1 MSDTPPSEHSDNP
14 FLVDQSRHEYRDDR
28 ASERKND
35 RPTLKD
41 FFIHSILFILTFFS
55 VSIVSTLLVGKGL
68 QIRTIAGFSL
78 PFPTNEDLIAGA
90 LFASLLLSFLTVH
103 EFGHYFA
110 ALYHRVRV
118 SLPYFIPLPVGIG
131 TLGAVIKIRQ
141 RIQRTRSLFD
151 IGAAGPIAGFV
162 VSLIILIIGF
172 TTLPGPSFL
181 NEFGDHQML
190 IDHFN
195 EFGYYPPIPSLMEGQ
210 MIFLFGETPL
220 YSFIAS
226 FFPSAPPMYEIM
238 HYPFLL
244 AGWFGLFFTALNL
257 MPVGQLDG
265 GHILYSL
272 VGYEKHRIIARLF
285 FGGLTVLAGI
295 EAIPLFQNYL
305 TNYGFGSVGYAWGIW
320 IIMLSLL
327 MKKAYKE
334 HLYWMGA
341 MIPISL
347 FLSGFFLY
355 VWNPLFAQEGSVL
368 WIFWSFFTA
377 YVVKIEHPPVR
388 FEEPLSPARTILGW
402 LSMVIFILC
411 ISLNPL
417 TLVS

>member
-1 MSDTPPSEHSDNP
+1 MSDTPPSEYSDNP

-78 PFPTNEDLIAGA
+78 PFPTNEDLITGA

-151 IGAAGPIAGFV
+151 IGAAGPVAGFV

-334 HLYWMGA
+334 HLYWMGT

-417 TLVS
+417 TLVN

>member
-14 FLVDQSRHEYRDDR
+14 FLVDQSRHEYWDDR

-151 IGAAGPIAGFV
+151 VGAAGPIAGFV

-195 EFGYYPPIPSLMEGQ
+195 EFGYYPPIPSPIEGQ

-272 VGYEKHRIIARLF
+272 VGYKKHRIIARLF

-305 TNYGFGSVGYAWGIW
+305 TNHGFGSVGYAWGIW

-355 VWNPLFAQEGSVL
+355 VWNPPFTQEGSVL

-411 ISLNPL
+411 ISLNPF

>member
-1 MSDTPPSEHSDNP
+1 MSKTPTIEHSDDPFPLNQSHQKYLNKEAHKQKNKGP
-14 FLVDQSRHEYRDDR
+14 TTKEFLV
-28 ASERKND
+28 
-35 RPTLKD
+35 
-41 FFIHSILFILTFFS
+41 HSILFILTFIS

-68 QIRTIAGFSL
+68 QIKIVAGISF
-78 PFPTNEDLIAGA
+78 PFPTSEDLKAGV
-90 LFASLLLSFLTVH
+90 LFATLLLTFLTVH

-110 ALYHRVRV
+110 ALYHRVLV
-118 SLPYFIPLPVGIG
+118 SLPYYIPLPVGIG

-141 RIQRTRSLFD
+141 QIQSTRSLFD
-151 IGAAGPIAGFV
+151 IGAAGPIAGFI
-162 VSLIILIIGF
+162 VSLIILVIGF
-172 TTLPGPSFL
+172 LTLPGPYFL
-181 NEFGDHQML
+181 NEFGDHQAL

-195 EFGYYPPIPSLMEGQ
+195 EFGYYPPLPSLLEGQ
-210 MIFLFGETPL
+210 IVFIFGKTPL

-272 VGYEKHRIIARLF
+272 VGYEKHLIIARIF
-285 FGGLTVLAGI
+285 YGSLTVLAGM
-295 EAIPLFQNYL
+295 EAIPFFQNYF
-305 TNYGFGSVGYAWGIW
+305 TNYGFNSIGYAWGVW
-320 IIMLSLL
+320 AIILSLL

-334 HLYWMGA
+334 HLYWMGV
-341 MIPISL
+341 MIPLSL
-347 FLSGFFLY
+347 LLSVFFLY
-355 VWNPLFAQEGSVL
+355 VWIPSFAQEGSLL
-368 WIFWSFFTA
+368 WLFWSFFTA
-377 YVVKIEHPPVR
+377 YVVKIEHPPVPY
-388 FEEPLSPARTILGW
+388 EEELSSGRTILGW
-402 LSMVIFILC
+402 LSILIFILC

>member
-78 PFPTNEDLIAGA
+78 PLPTNEDLKAGA

-334 HLYWMGA
+334 HLYWMGT

-355 VWNPLFAQEGSVL
+355 VWNPPFAQEGSVL

>member
-141 RIQRTRSLFD
+141 RIQRTLSLFD

-334 HLYWMGA
+334 HLYWMGT

>member
-1 MSDTPPSEHSDNP
+1 MSKTPTIEHSDDPFPLNQSHQKYLNKEAHKQKNKGP
-14 FLVDQSRHEYRDDR
+14 TTKEFLV
-28 ASERKND
+28 
-35 RPTLKD
+35 
-41 FFIHSILFILTFFS
+41 HSILFILTFIS

-68 QIRTIAGFSL
+68 QIKIVAGISF
-78 PFPTNEDLIAGA
+78 PFPTSEDLKAGV
-90 LFASLLLSFLTVH
+90 LFATLLLTFLTVH

-110 ALYHRVRV
+110 ALYHRVLV
-118 SLPYFIPLPVGIG
+118 SLPYYIPLPVGIG

-141 RIQRTRSLFD
+141 QIQSTRSLFD
-151 IGAAGPIAGFV
+151 IGAAGPIAGFI
-162 VSLIILIIGF
+162 VSLIILVIGF
-172 TTLPGPSFL
+172 LTLPGPYFL
-181 NEFGDHQML
+181 NEFGDHQAL

-195 EFGYYPPIPSLMEGQ
+195 EFGYYPPLPSLLEGQ
-210 MIFLFGETPL
+210 IVFIFGKTPL

-272 VGYEKHRIIARLF
+272 VGYEKHLIIARIF
-285 FGGLTVLAGI
+285 YGSLTVLAGM
-295 EAIPLFQNYL
+295 EAIPFFQNYF
-305 TNYGFGSVGYAWGIW
+305 TNYGFNSIGYAWGVW
-320 IIMLSLL
+320 AIILSLL

-334 HLYWMGA
+334 HLYWMGV
-341 MIPISL
+341 MIPLSL
-347 FLSGFFLY
+347 LLSGFFLY
-355 VWNPLFAQEGSVL
+355 VWIPSFAQEGSLL
-368 WIFWSFFTA
+368 WLFWSFFTA
-377 YVVKIEHPPVR
+377 YVVKIEHPPVPY
-388 FEEPLSPARTILGW
+388 EEELSSGRTILGW
-402 LSMVIFILC
+402 LSILIFILC

>member
-1 MSDTPPSEHSDNP
+1 MSKTPTIEHSDDPFPLNQSHQKYLNKEAHKQKNKGP
-14 FLVDQSRHEYRDDR
+14 TTKEFLV
-28 ASERKND
+28 
-35 RPTLKD
+35 
-41 FFIHSILFILTFFS
+41 HSILFILTFIS

-68 QIRTIAGFSL
+68 QIKIVAGISF
-78 PFPTNEDLIAGA
+78 PFPTSEDLKAGV
-90 LFASLLLSFLTVH
+90 LFATLLLTFLTVH

-110 ALYHRVRV
+110 ALYHRVLV
-118 SLPYFIPLPVGIG
+118 SLPYYIPLPIGIG

-141 RIQRTRSLFD
+141 QIQSTRSLFD
-151 IGAAGPIAGFV
+151 IGAAGPIAGFI
-162 VSLIILIIGF
+162 VSLIILVIGF
-172 TTLPGPSFL
+172 LTLPGPYFL
-181 NEFGDHQML
+181 NEFGDHQAL

-195 EFGYYPPIPSLMEGQ
+195 EFGYYPPLPSLLEGQ
-210 MIFLFGETPL
+210 IVFIFGKTPL

-272 VGYEKHRIIARLF
+272 VGYEKHLIIARIF
-285 FGGLTVLAGI
+285 YGSLTVLAGM
-295 EAIPLFQNYL
+295 EAIPFFQNYF
-305 TNYGFGSVGYAWGIW
+305 TNYGFNSIGYAWGVW
-320 IIMLSLL
+320 AIILSLL

-334 HLYWMGA
+334 HLYWMGV
-341 MIPISL
+341 MIPLSL
-347 FLSGFFLY
+347 LLSGFFLY
-355 VWNPLFAQEGSVL
+355 VWIPSFAQEGSLL
-368 WIFWSFFTA
+368 WLFWSFFTA
-377 YVVKIEHPPVR
+377 YVVKIEHPPVPY
-388 FEEPLSPARTILGW
+388 EEELSSGRTILGW
-402 LSMVIFILC
+402 LSILIFILC

>member
-1 MSDTPPSEHSDNP
+1 M
-14 FLVDQSRHEYRDDR
+14 
-28 ASERKND
+28 
-35 RPTLKD
+35 
-41 FFIHSILFILTFFS
+41 
-55 VSIVSTLLVGKGL
+55 
-68 QIRTIAGFSL
+68 
-78 PFPTNEDLIAGA
+78 
-90 LFASLLLSFLTVH
+90 H

-118 SLPYFIPLPVGIG
+118 AYHTCPSTRGYRDIKCSDKDTPKFNVLDLVILAQLDQL
-131 TLGAVIKIRQ
+131 LG
-141 RIQRTRSLFD
+141 LL
-151 IGAAGPIAGFV
+151 
-162 VSLIILIIGF
+162 SLIILIIGF

-285 FGGLTVLAGI
+285 L
-295 EAIPLFQNYL
+295 EA
-305 TNYGFGSVGYAWGIW
+305 
-320 IIMLSLL
+320 
-327 MKKAYKE
+327 
-334 HLYWMGA
+334 
-341 MIPISL
+341 
-347 FLSGFFLY
+347 
-355 VWNPLFAQEGSVL
+355 
-368 WIFWSFFTA
+368 
-377 YVVKIEHPPVR
+377 
-388 FEEPLSPARTILGW
+388 
-402 LSMVIFILC
+402 
-411 ISLNPL
+411 
-417 TLVS
+417 

>member
-1 MSDTPPSEHSDNP
+1 MSKTPTIEHSDDPFPLNQSHQKYLNKEAHKQKNKGP
-14 FLVDQSRHEYRDDR
+14 TTKEFLV
-28 ASERKND
+28 
-35 RPTLKD
+35 
-41 FFIHSILFILTFFS
+41 HSILFILTFIS

-68 QIRTIAGFSL
+68 QIKIVAGISF
-78 PFPTNEDLIAGA
+78 PFPTSEDLKAGV
-90 LFASLLLSFLTVH
+90 LFATLLLTFLTVH

-110 ALYHRVRV
+110 ALYHRVLV
-118 SLPYFIPLPVGIG
+118 SLPYYIPLPIGIG

-141 RIQRTRSLFD
+141 QIQSTRSLFD
-151 IGAAGPIAGFV
+151 IGAAGPIAGFI
-162 VSLIILIIGF
+162 VSLIILVIGF
-172 TTLPGPSFL
+172 LTLPGPYFL
-181 NEFGDHQML
+181 NEFGDHQAL

-195 EFGYYPPIPSLMEGQ
+195 EFGYYPPLPSLLEGQ
-210 MIFLFGETPL
+210 IVFIFGKTPL

-272 VGYEKHRIIARLF
+272 VGYEKHLIIARIF
-285 FGGLTVLAGI
+285 YGSLTVLAGM
-295 EAIPLFQNYL
+295 EAIPFFKNYF
-305 TNYGFGSVGYAWGIW
+305 TNYGFNSIGYAWGVW
-320 IIMLSLL
+320 AIILSLL

-334 HLYWMGA
+334 HLYWMGV
-341 MIPISL
+341 MIPLSL
-347 FLSGFFLY
+347 LLSGFFLY
-355 VWNPLFAQEGSVL
+355 VWIPSFAQEGSLL
-368 WIFWSFFTA
+368 WLFWSFFTA
-377 YVVKIEHPPVR
+377 YVVKIEHPPVPY
-388 FEEPLSPARTILGW
+388 EEELSSGRTILGW
-402 LSMVIFILC
+402 LSILIFILC

>member
-78 PFPTNEDLIAGA
+78 PLPTNEDLKAGV

-210 MIFLFGETPL
+210 IIFLFGETPL

-272 VGYEKHRIIARLF
+272 VGYEKHRIIAHLF

-334 HLYWMGA
+334 HLYWMGV

-355 VWNPLFAQEGSVL
+355 VWNPPFAQEGSVL

>member
-334 HLYWMGA
+334 HLYWMGT

-377 YVVKIEHPPVR
+377 YVVKIEHPHVR

-417 TLVS
+417 TIVS

>member
-334 HLYWMGA
+334 HLYWMGT

-347 FLSGFFLY
+347 FLSAFFLY

>member
-1 MSDTPPSEHSDNP
+1 MPETPSSERSDNP
-14 FLVDQSRHEYRDDR
+14 FPVDRSSQEHWNNE
-28 ASERKND
+28 ALEPKND
-35 RPTLKD
+35 RPTLKEL
-41 FFIHSILFILTFFS
+41 FIHGILLILTFIS

-68 QIRTIAGFSL
+68 QIKTLAGFSF
-78 PFPTNEDLIAGA
+78 PFPTNEDLKAGA

-110 ALYHRVRV
+110 AVYHRVRV
-118 SLPYFIPLPVGIG
+118 SLPYYIPLPVGIG

-151 IGAAGPIAGFV
+151 IGAAGPLAGFI
-162 VSLIILIIGF
+162 VSLAILIIGF
-172 TTLPGPSFL
+172 LTLPGPSFL

-195 EFGYYPPIPSLMEGQ
+195 EFGNYPPLPSLMEGQ
-210 MIFLFGETPL
+210 MVFLFGKTPL

-272 VGYEKHRIIARLF
+272 VGYDKHRIIARIF
-285 FGGLTVLAGI
+285 YGGLTILAGI
-295 EAIPLFQNYL
+295 EAVPLFQNYL
-305 TNYGFGSVGYAWGIW
+305 TTHGFGSIGYAWGIW
-320 IIMLSLL
+320 TIMLSLL

-334 HLYWMGA
+334 HLYWMGT
-341 MIPISL
+341 MIPLSL
-347 FLSGFFLY
+347 LMSGFFLY
-355 VWNPLFAQEGSVL
+355 VWTPSFAQEGSVL
-368 WIFWSFFTA
+368 WLFWSFFTA

-388 FEEPLSPARTILGW
+388 YEEPLSPGRTFLGW
-402 LSMVIFILC
+402 VSMLIFILC

-417 TLVS
+417 TLIS

>member
-28 ASERKND
+28 VSERKND

-151 IGAAGPIAGFV
+151 IGAAGPIAGFI

-334 HLYWMGA
+334 HLYWMGT

>member
-334 HLYWMGA
+334 HLYWMGT

>member
-68 QIRTIAGFSL
+68 QIRTITGFSL

-151 IGAAGPIAGFV
+151 IGAAGPVAGFV

-172 TTLPGPSFL
+172 NTLPGPSFL

-195 EFGYYPPIPSLMEGQ
+195 EFGYYPPIPSLLEGQ

-334 HLYWMGA
+334 HLYWMGV

-355 VWNPLFAQEGSVL
+355 VWNPPFAQEGSVL

>member
-334 HLYWMGA
+334 HLYWMGV

-355 VWNPLFAQEGSVL
+355 VWNPPFAQEGSVL

>member
-1 MSDTPPSEHSDNP
+1 MSDTPPSEYSDNP

-151 IGAAGPIAGFV
+151 IGAAGPIAGFI

-334 HLYWMGA
+334 HLYWMGV

-355 VWNPLFAQEGSVL
+355 VWNPPFAQEGSVL

>member
-1 MSDTPPSEHSDNP
+1 MSKTPTIEHSDDPFPLNQSHQKYLNKEAHKQKNKGP
-14 FLVDQSRHEYRDDR
+14 TTKEFLV
-28 ASERKND
+28 
-35 RPTLKD
+35 
-41 FFIHSILFILTFFS
+41 HSILFILTFIS

-68 QIRTIAGFSL
+68 QIKIVAGISF
-78 PFPTNEDLIAGA
+78 PFPTSEDLKAGV
-90 LFASLLLSFLTVH
+90 LFATLLLTFLTVH

-110 ALYHRVRV
+110 ALYHRVLV
-118 SLPYFIPLPVGIG
+118 SLPYYIPLPIGIG

-141 RIQRTRSLFD
+141 QIQSTRSLFD
-151 IGAAGPIAGFV
+151 IGAAGPIAGFI
-162 VSLIILIIGF
+162 VSLIILVIGF
-172 TTLPGPSFL
+172 LTLPGPYFL
-181 NEFGDHQML
+181 NEFGDHQAL

-195 EFGYYPPIPSLMEGQ
+195 EFGYYPPLPSLLEGQ
-210 MIFLFGETPL
+210 IVFIFGKTPL

-272 VGYEKHRIIARLF
+272 VGYEKHLIIARIF
-285 FGGLTVLAGI
+285 YGSLTVLAGM
-295 EAIPLFQNYL
+295 EAIPFFQNYF
-305 TNYGFGSVGYAWGIW
+305 TNYGFNSIGYAWGVW
-320 IIMLSLL
+320 AIILSLL

-334 HLYWMGA
+334 HLYWMGV
-341 MIPISL
+341 MIPLSL
-347 FLSGFFLY
+347 LLSVFFLY
-355 VWNPLFAQEGSVL
+355 VWIPSFAQEGSLL
-368 WIFWSFFTA
+368 WLFWSFFTA
-377 YVVKIEHPPVR
+377 YVVKIEHPPVPY
-388 FEEPLSPARTILGW
+388 EEELSSGRTILGW
-402 LSMVIFILC
+402 LSILIFILC

>member
-14 FLVDQSRHEYRDDR
+14 FLVDQSRHEYWDDR

-78 PFPTNEDLIAGA
+78 PFSTNEDLKTGA

-295 EAIPLFQNYL
+295 EAIPLFQSYL

-334 HLYWMGA
+334 HLYWMGT

-377 YVVKIEHPPVR
+377 YIIKIEHPPVR

>member
-1 MSDTPPSEHSDNP
+1 MSKTPTIEHSDDPFPLNQSHQKYLNKEAHKQKNKGP
-14 FLVDQSRHEYRDDR
+14 TTKEFLV
-28 ASERKND
+28 
-35 RPTLKD
+35 
-41 FFIHSILFILTFFS
+41 HSILFILTFIS

-68 QIRTIAGFSL
+68 QIKIVAGISF
-78 PFPTNEDLIAGA
+78 PFPTSEDLKAGV
-90 LFASLLLSFLTVH
+90 LFATLLLTFLTVH

-110 ALYHRVRV
+110 ALYHRVLV
-118 SLPYFIPLPVGIG
+118 SLPYYIPLPVGIG

-141 RIQRTRSLFD
+141 QIQSTRSLFD
-151 IGAAGPIAGFV
+151 IGAAGPIAGFI
-162 VSLIILIIGF
+162 VSLIILVIGF
-172 TTLPGPSFL
+172 LTLPGPYFL
-181 NEFGDHQML
+181 NEFGDHQAL

-195 EFGYYPPIPSLMEGQ
+195 EFGYYPPLPSLLEGQ
-210 MIFLFGETPL
+210 IVFIFGKTPL

-272 VGYEKHRIIARLF
+272 VGYEKHLIIARIF
-285 FGGLTVLAGI
+285 YGSLTVLAGM
-295 EAIPLFQNYL
+295 EAIPFFQNYF
-305 TNYGFGSVGYAWGIW
+305 TNYGFNSIGYAWGVW
-320 IIMLSLL
+320 VIILSLL

-341 MIPISL
+341 MIPLSL
-347 FLSGFFLY
+347 LLSGFFLY
-355 VWNPLFAQEGSVL
+355 VWIPSFAEEGSLL
-368 WIFWSFFTA
+368 WLFWSFFTA
-377 YVVKIEHPPVR
+377 YVVKIEHSPVPY
-388 FEEPLSPARTILGW
+388 EEELSLGRTILGW
-402 LSMVIFILC
+402 LSILIFILC

>member
-334 HLYWMGA
+334 HLYWMGV

>member
-131 TLGAVIKIRQ
+131 TLGAVIKIRK

-151 IGAAGPIAGFV
+151 IGAAGPVAGFV

-320 IIMLSLL
+320 IIMLNLL

-334 HLYWMGA
+334 HLYWMGT

>member
-1 MSDTPPSEHSDNP
+1 MSKTPTIEHSDDPFPLNQSHQKYLNKEAHKQKNKGP
-14 FLVDQSRHEYRDDR
+14 TTKEFLV
-28 ASERKND
+28 
-35 RPTLKD
+35 
-41 FFIHSILFILTFFS
+41 HSILFILTFIS

-68 QIRTIAGFSL
+68 QIKIVAGISF
-78 PFPTNEDLIAGA
+78 PFPTSEDLKAGV
-90 LFASLLLSFLTVH
+90 LFATLLLTFLTVH

-110 ALYHRVRV
+110 ALYHRVLV
-118 SLPYFIPLPVGIG
+118 SLPYYIPLPIGIG

-141 RIQRTRSLFD
+141 QIQSTRSLFD
-151 IGAAGPIAGFV
+151 IGAAGPIAGFI

-172 TTLPGPSFL
+172 LTLPEPYFL
-181 NEFGDHQML
+181 NEFGDHQAL

-195 EFGYYPPIPSLMEGQ
+195 EFGYYPPLPSLLEGQ
-210 MIFLFGETPL
+210 IIFIFGKTPL

-272 VGYEKHRIIARLF
+272 VGYEKHLIIARIF
-285 FGGLTVLAGI
+285 YGSLTVLAGM
-295 EAIPLFQNYL
+295 EAIPFFQNYF
-305 TNYGFGSVGYAWGIW
+305 TNYGFNSIGYAWGVW
-320 IIMLSLL
+320 AIILSLL

-334 HLYWMGA
+334 HLYWMGV
-341 MIPISL
+341 MIPLSL
-347 FLSGFFLY
+347 LLSVFFLY
-355 VWNPLFAQEGSVL
+355 VWIPSFAQEGSLL
-368 WIFWSFFTA
+368 WLFWSFFTA
-377 YVVKIEHPPVR
+377 YVVKIEHPPVPY
-388 FEEPLSPARTILGW
+388 EEELSSGRTILGW
-402 LSMVIFILC
+402 LSILIFILC

>member
-151 IGAAGPIAGFV
+151 IGAAGPVAGFV

-334 HLYWMGA
+334 HLYWMGT

>member
-1 MSDTPPSEHSDNP
+1 MSDTPPSEYSDNP

-78 PFPTNEDLIAGA
+78 PFPTNEDLITGA

-334 HLYWMGA
+334 HLYWMGV

-355 VWNPLFAQEGSVL
+355 VWNPPFAQEGSVL

>member
-141 RIQRTRSLFD
+141 RIQRTQSLFD

-334 HLYWMGA
+334 HLYWMGT